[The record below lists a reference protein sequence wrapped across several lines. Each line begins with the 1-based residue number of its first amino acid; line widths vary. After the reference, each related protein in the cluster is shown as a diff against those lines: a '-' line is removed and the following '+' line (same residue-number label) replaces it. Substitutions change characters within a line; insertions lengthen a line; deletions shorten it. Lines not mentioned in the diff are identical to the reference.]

1 MKPVPFAQYLARQQ
15 QAETRR
21 PESPAWPPKGRGDA
35 SPEPARKSP
44 LLRQTDKD
52 RAEARPDPARR
63 LEQAHLMA
71 FEEGR
76 GSARKELDEERGR
89 LRDALDA
96 EVAKARASW
105 VADEC
110 ARLAEAHRAAFEVF
124 ETRCA
129 QAVASIL
136 RPFLVQQTIARVTDA
151 LVENLE
157 ALFAARAPGLFE
169 ISGPPDLLD
178 ALKEKFAAGAARME
192 FKPDDSIDVRVRV
205 EDTIIET
212 QLGPWLSAL
221 GALPRSGDQERDLA

>member
-15 QAETRR
+15 ADTSR
-21 PESPAWPPKGRGDA
+21 PESPVWPPRGRVDTP
-35 SPEPARKSP
+35 PEPARRSP
-44 LLRQTDKD
+44 LLRPAEKD
-52 RAEARPDPARR
+52 MAEARPDPARR
-63 LEQAHLMA
+63 IEQAHLKA

-76 GSARKELDEERGR
+76 GAARKEFDEERAR

-96 EVAKARASW
+96 EIAKARASW
-105 VADEC
+105 AADEG
-110 ARLAEAHRAAFEVF
+110 ARLAAAHRAAFDVF

-136 RPFLVQQTIARVTDA
+136 RPFLVQETIARVTNA
-151 LVENLE
+151 LVDNLE

-169 ISGPPDLLD
+169 ISGPPYLLD
-178 ALKEKFAAGAARME
+178 ALKEKFAASAARME
-192 FKPDDSIDVRVRV
+192 FRPDDSIDVRVRV

-221 GALPRSGDQERDLA
+221 GALPGRDDQERELA

>member
-21 PESPAWPPKGRGDA
+21 AESPAWPPRGKA
-35 SPEPARKSP
+35 EGQQEPPRKSP
-44 LLRQTDKD
+44 LLRQVEKEKP
-52 RAEARPDPARR
+52 EARPDPARR

-76 GSARKELDEERGR
+76 GAARKELDDERAR
-89 LRDALDA
+89 LREALDA
-96 EVAKARASW
+96 EIAKARAAW
-105 VADEC
+105 AAEEG
-110 ARLAEAHRAAFEVF
+110 ARLVEAHRAAFDAF

-129 QAVASIL
+129 QAVAGIL
-136 RPFLVQQTIARVTDA
+136 RPFLVQRTIARVTDA

-178 ALKEKFAAGAARME
+178 AIRLKFAAGAARME
-192 FKPDDSIDVRVRV
+192 FKPDESIDVRVRV

-212 QLGPWLSAL
+212 QLGPWLNAL
-221 GALPRSGDQERDLA
+221 GALSRGGEDE